1 MPNRSVK
8 QTRPQLEA
16 ELADKEKMLRGHA
29 KCILKLEMRVEELL
43 IDELAYQTT
52 ERQLKERLTEA
63 ETQLSLLEE
72 TGDE

>member
-8 QTRPQLEA
+8 QTRQQLEE
-16 ELADKEKMLRGHA
+16 ELADHA
-29 KCILKLEMRVEELL
+29 KCILKLEKRVEELL

-63 ETQLSLLEE
+63 ETQRDELSLLEE